1 MDESLRISQDE
12 RLQQRLNPQQV
23 IFGRLL
29 EMTAPEVEDEV
40 RRVLDE
46 NPALEEREHVD
57 SDDDIHNEDDD
68 FSESA
73 EELQR
78 ADYRDEDDIP
88 DYRTH
93 VNNTSKDDDYFEPIA
108 IEEGHSMFDE
118 LTAQLADFDLTQKQA
133 NIATYIIG
141 NLDSNG
147 YTTRSLQAIADDIT
161 ISAGIDTSVD
171 EVKEV
176 NKIIRQLDP
185 AGIGAVDLR
194 DCLLLQIDR
203 LPNSLTVKIA
213 HEIIA
218 NYFDVFTKAHFDKLK
233 AHLSIDEDALRDAL
247 NLIKSLN
254 PKPGALLEQTVGEDK
269 LRHIVPDFSVEVNSD
284 GTISV
289 SLLSKTPELAIEQ
302 TFAIDTT
309 AKPSSKNKREHDA
322 MTFIKRKHDE
332 AAAFI
337 RMLSMRAETLLAVMR
352 SIATRQVEFFTN
364 FNQASI
370 RPMILKDVGSD
381 TGLDLSV
388 ISRATTGKYV
398 ITSNGIYPL
407 KMFFNERPKD
417 DTDTS
422 SHEINEA
429 IRELIKAEDK
439 RHPLSDEAIKEAL
452 TAKGYDIARRT
463 VAKYREKIGFPVAR
477 LRKHI

>member
-1 MDESLRISQDE
+1 MDESLQLTQGE

-23 IFGRLL
+23 MFGRLL

-46 NPALEEREHVD
+46 NPALEEREHMEAD
-57 SDDDIHNEDDD
+57 EDIHNEDDD
-68 FSESA
+68 FKESA

-88 DYRTH
+88 DYRTRA
-93 VNNTSKDDDYFEPIA
+93 NNTSKDDDYFEPIA
-108 IEEGHSMFDE
+108 VEEGHSMFDE
-118 LTAQLADFDLTQKQA
+118 LTSQLTDFDLTQKQI

-147 YTTRSLQAIADDIT
+147 YITRSLQAIADDIT

-171 EVKEV
+171 EVKAV
-176 NKIIRQLDP
+176 NKVIRQLDP

-233 AHLSIDEDALRDAL
+233 AHLSIDEDALTDAL

-284 GTISV
+284 DTISV

-302 TFAIDTT
+302 TFDIDVT
-309 AKPSSKNKREHDA
+309 AKQSKNKRERDA
-322 MTFIKRKHDE
+322 MAFIKRKHDE
-332 AAAFI
+332 ASAFI

-370 RPMILKDVGSD
+370 KPMILKDVAAD

-398 ITSNGIYPL
+398 ITSNGIYAL

-417 DTDTS
+417 DNDTS

-439 RHPLSDEAIKEAL
+439 RHPLSDEAIKDAL

>member
-1 MDESLRISQDE
+1 MEADE
-12 RLQQRLNPQQV
+12 
-23 IFGRLL
+23 
-29 EMTAPEVEDEV
+29 
-40 RRVLDE
+40 
-46 NPALEEREHVD
+46 
-57 SDDDIHNEDDD
+57 DIHNEDDD
-68 FSESA
+68 FKESA

-88 DYRTH
+88 DYRTRA
-93 VNNTSKDDDYFEPIA
+93 NNTSKDDDYFEPIA
-108 IEEGHSMFDE
+108 VEEGHSMFDE
-118 LTAQLADFDLTQKQA
+118 LTSQLTDFDLTQKQI

-147 YTTRSLQAIADDIT
+147 YITRSLQAIADDIT

-171 EVKEV
+171 EVKAV
-176 NKIIRQLDP
+176 NKVIRQLDP

-233 AHLSIDEDALRDAL
+233 AHLSIDEDALTNAL

-284 GTISV
+284 DTISV

-302 TFAIDTT
+302 TFDIDIT
-309 AKPSSKNKREHDA
+309 AKQSKNKRERDA
-322 MTFIKRKHDE
+322 MAFIKRKHDE
-332 AAAFI
+332 ASAFI

-370 RPMILKDVGSD
+370 KPMILKDVAAD

-398 ITSNGIYPL
+398 ITSNGIYAL

-417 DTDTS
+417 DNDTS

-439 RHPLSDEAIKEAL
+439 RHPLSDEAIKDAL